1 LGTREVVL
9 HIDRLVL
16 EFGIYDVPKTQTD
29 LEFPFAVDSRIVEGA
44 LVQN

>member
-1 LGTREVVL
+1 
-9 HIDRLVL
+9 
-16 EFGIYDVPKTQTD
+16 VPKTQTD